1 MGPVK
6 NEKVTPA
13 PSLKRARAYRRIRDL
28 FVGRT
33 ERRLAIVIFITTM
46 VPLAVALYLGTQMF
60 RRAAA
65 VWYSPEIGAQLDR
78 GVDVY
83 KDYVKAIKDDLKH
96 QTVAIASDPVL
107 REAAKR
113 GNVETLESE
122 LDVEFP
128 AFTSLVEL
136 RILRSVPETT
146 PPYELSEIA
155 QKTMAH
161 RDRGRPVD
169 TQTEK
174 SLTQLYPLTDDP
186 DGPCVLATFAVSSK
200 RLDELESSAE
210 VVKRYHQI
218 EASRN
223 EVYQGYLNVFALL
236 LGITLLLVVPLGF
249 LLARGVTKRINR
261 LAAAIEVVAEGDL
274 SVRVPVT
281 GSDELTDLARTF
293 NRMIGEISQSRSRI
307 EFLQRIGAWQ
317 DMAQRLAHEIKNPLT
332 PIQLAVQECHRKYA
346 GDDPK
351 YRALLDTTLE
361 IVEEEVGTLRRL
373 VGSFSNFARL
383 PHADLKPANLSDFL
397 RDCENQL
404 GHLEDPFAGA
414 ETAGSETAGADA
426 PEPIPA
432 NVDVK
437 WEVPK
442 DELDVAI
449 DRQMLRRVVVNLVR
463 NAVQAIRDHQLRG
476 SKPGGVAPGEVLGR
490 VIVSARREEDGREGV
505 RIEVEDDGP
514 GVAASM
520 RGRIFDPYVTT
531 KADGTGLGL
540 AIVKKIVVE
549 HGGEIEAGESPR
561 LGGARFTLHL
571 PGMKILAIAAA
582 ARDARERAKQQGV
595 EIEG

>member
-1 MGPVK
+1 MGSVSSG
-6 NEKVTPA
+6 A
-13 PSLKRARAYRRIRDL
+13 RRRAYLRVRDI
-28 FVGRT
+28 FVGKT
-33 ERRLAIVIFITTM
+33 ERRLAIVILVTTM
-46 VPLAVALYLGTQMF
+46 VPLAAALYLGTQMF
-60 RRAAA
+60 RRGVA
-65 VWYSPEIGAQLDR
+65 VFYTPEIGEQLDR

-107 REAAKR
+107 REAARK
-113 GNVETLESE
+113 GNVETLEAE
-122 LDVEFP
+122 LDALFP

-136 RILRSVPETT
+136 RVLRAPPESPA
-146 PPYELSEIA
+146 PPFDPDDVA
-155 QKTMAH
+155 GKTMAH

-169 TQTEK
+169 QTTEK
-174 SLTQLYPLTDDP
+174 SLTQIHPLTEDP
-186 DGPCVLATFAVSSK
+186 DGVCVFATFAVSSK
-200 RLDELESSAE
+200 RLDELEQSAE
-210 VVKRYHQI
+210 VVNRYHQI
-218 EASRN
+218 ESSRSD
-223 EVYQGYLNVFALL
+223 VYQGYLNVFALL
-236 LGITLLLVVPLGF
+236 LGATVLLTVPLGF
-249 LLARGVTKRINR
+249 LLARGVTRRINR
-261 LAAAIEVVAEGDL
+261 LSAAINLVAQGDL

-346 GDDPK
+346 GDDPR

-397 RDCENQL
+397 HDCENQL
-404 GHLEDPFAGA
+404 GHLEDPFAGEEGDNA
-414 ETAGSETAGADA
+414 L
-426 PEPIPA
+426 PA
-432 NVDVK
+432 NVEVK

-442 DELDVAI
+442 EAIEVAI
-449 DRQMLRRVVVNLVR
+449 DREALRRVVINLVR
-463 NAVQAIRDHQLRG
+463 NAVQAIRDHHLHG
-476 SKPGGVAPGEVLGR
+476 SRPAGGATSEVIGR
-490 VIVSARREEDGREGV
+490 VLVSAHREGEGA
-505 RIEVEDDGP
+505 RIEVDDDGP

-540 AIVKKIVVE
+540 AIVKKVVVE
-549 HGGEIEAGESPR
+549 HGGEIDAGESPR

-571 PGMKILAIAAA
+571 PGMKILAIAQAA
-582 ARDARERAKQQGV
+582 KEARERAKQQGV
-595 EIEG
+595 ETVD